1 MRKFLLATVA
11 VLALSLPHRA
21 HADIVFDPAA
31 FAQSAQQNL
40 LEWAQWAKE
49 MGHYAKE
56 TAQWVEVLG
65 WYKRQY
71 DMAMRTYNALSHAT
85 DLGSAATALG
95 GLTRNFMPE
104 ANAIPELMRDANNL
118 WGSAGYY
125 NYNDMYYASRVLNKW
140 GDRWTDEM
148 DRRMAVTSNAKAMA
162 EAGVF
167 NAEDHVTKLDLLRAR
182 LEAAVDVTEVSAVN
196 GLIALEQQNMAA
208 HQMQVQNVAL
218 LLETDERVTRQRE
231 EQVQRESADLL
242 FLATSPMSDLR

>member
-1 MRKFLLATVA
+1 MKKLLLATVMA
-11 VLALSLPHRA
+11 ASISTMSAPA
-21 HADIVFDPAA
+21 HAFEIVYDPSAWTQDLIQNIKEAA
-31 FAQSAQQNL
+31 
-40 LEWAQWAKE
+40 
-49 MGHYAKE
+49 H
-56 TAQWVEVLG
+56 WVEQIA

-71 DMAMRTYNALSHAT
+71 DVADRTWNAVSHVT
-85 DLGSAATALG
+85 DLGSAASALG

-104 ANAIPELMRDANNL
+104 ANAIPELMRDASNL
-118 WGSAGYY
+118 WGRAGYY
-125 NYNDMYYASRVLNKW
+125 NSYDMYYASNVLNKW

-148 DRRMAVTSNAKAMA
+148 ERRMAVTSNAKAMA

-167 NAEDHVTKLDLLRAR
+167 NAEDHVLKLDMLRAR
-182 LEAAVDVTEVSAVN
+182 LEAAADVTEVSAVN

-231 EQVQRESADLL
+231 EQIQRESADLL